1 VRSVQS
7 SAKVSLCVQ
16 ITSSQKSSK
25 RGVAA
30 QWVVTAWTKGG
41 NVPDAIIR
49 LQATPS
55 SVTPQFTFGC
65 GSSNGTASCNLGA
78 MDAKSAERQLQA
90 ESMVPATGSAV
101 KSVRLTVIGS
111 TASLPKDPAAS
122 ATVAVK
128 GSVSVTQPTPALSPL
143 PVGALPGVSLTNPS
157 TGATLS
163 PGGNASRLFPTLK
176 PSPSSSKNAAVKA
189 KARQVA
195 DTSALP
201 ESAPVIGAQLAGLAA
216 LLVAFVLAVTRF
228 SIRRRPAPATAA
240 PAATPA
246 AAQAKDSESSAVASE
261 SGESAESA
269 QDPGDPTDQG
279 PAHPSDEDGK
289 SDSEA

>member
-1 VRSVQS
+1 
-7 SAKVSLCVQ
+7 
-16 ITSSQKSSK
+16 
-25 RGVAA
+25 
-30 QWVVTAWTKGG
+30 VTAWTKGG

-279 PAHPSDEDGK
+279 PAHRSDEDGK